1 MPDVRYEKIG
11 HVAVIT
17 LDRPDAGNSL
27 SARVMYEELPA
38 AWDEANG
45 DKGVRCIV
53 FTASGERFFC
63 TGVDLR
69 DPEMQ
74 RRTSELVV
82 SSAEP
87 GGGRAEAA
95 PLRVTGRQCDVWK
108 PIITAV
114 NGQAIGGGLM
124 FVGDSDIVIAS
135 ENARFSNTG
144 VSLGLLAP
152 VGPVVLARKMP
163 FEAVMRMLITGR
175 HEFIDAQRALQL
187 GLVSEVTPPG
197 ALLDTALEVARKV
210 AENSPAAVE
219 QAVRTMWETLELPLG
234 EALAASLR
242 RSGSLRGHPDSL
254 EGPRAW
260 AEKREP
266 QWSDDPAP

>member
-1 MPDVRYEKIG
+1 MSDIRYEKID

-38 AWDEANG
+38 AWQQARD
-45 DKGVRCIV
+45 DRDVRCVV
-53 FTASGERFFC
+53 FTATGDRFFC

-74 RRTSELVV
+74 RRASDSGASTGSTE
-82 SSAEP
+82 
-87 GGGRAEAA
+87 
-95 PLRVTGRQCDVWK
+95 LRVTGRQCDVWK

-135 ENARFSNTG
+135 ENAKFSNTG
-144 VSLGLLAP
+144 VSLGILAP
-152 VGPVVLARKMP
+152 VGPVVLARKIP
-163 FEAVMRMLITGR
+163 FEWVMRMMILGR
-175 HEFIDAQRALQL
+175 HERLDARKALEI
-187 GLVSEVTPPG
+187 GLVSEVHPPDKLRD
-197 ALLDTALEVARKV
+197 AALELAQKV
-210 AENSPAAVE
+210 ASNSPAALE
-219 QAVRTMWETLELPLG
+219 QAIRAMWETLELPLS

-242 RSGSLRGHPDSL
+242 RSGSLRGHPDAI
-254 EGPRAW
+254 EGPLAW
-260 AEKREP
+260 REKREP
-266 QWSDDPAP
+266 TWQ

>member
-1 MPDVRYEKIG
+1 MPDVRYEKID

-17 LDRPDAGNSL
+17 LDRPGAGNSL

-38 AWDEANG
+38 AWDEAKG
-45 DKGVRCIV
+45 DKDVRCIV
-53 FTASGERFFC
+53 FTASGDRFFC

-74 RRTSELVV
+74 RRTSE
-82 SSAEP
+82 

-135 ENARFSNTG
+135 ENAKFSNTG
-144 VSLGLLAP
+144 VSLGILAP
-152 VGPVVLARKMP
+152 VGPVVLARKIP
-163 FEAVMRMLITGR
+163 FEWVMRMMVLGR
-175 HEFIDAQRALQL
+175 HESIDARKALEL
-187 GLVSEVTPPG
+187 GLVSEVHPPEKLRD
-197 ALLDTALEVARKV
+197 AALELAQKV
-210 AENSPAAVE
+210 ASNSPAAVE
-219 QAVRTMWETLELPLG
+219 QAVRAMWETLELPLS

-242 RSGSLRGHPDSL
+242 RSGSLRGHPDAI
-254 EGPRAW
+254 EGPAAW
-260 AEKREP
+260 REKREP
-266 QWSDDPAP
+266 RWSV

>member
-1 MPDVRYEKIG
+1 MPDVRYEKID

-17 LDRPDAGNSL
+17 LDRPGAGNSL

-38 AWDEANG
+38 AWDEAKG
-45 DKGVRCIV
+45 DKDVRCIV
-53 FTASGERFFC
+53 FTASGDRFFC

-74 RRTSELVV
+74 RRTSE
-82 SSAEP
+82 

-135 ENARFSNTG
+135 ENAKFSNTG
-144 VSLGLLAP
+144 VSLGILAP
-152 VGPVVLARKMP
+152 VGPVVLARKIP
-163 FEAVMRMLITGR
+163 FEWVMRMMVLGR
-175 HEFIDAQRALQL
+175 HESIDARKALEL
-187 GLVSEVTPPG
+187 GLVSEVHPPEKLRD
-197 ALLDTALEVARKV
+197 AALELAQKV
-210 AENSPAAVE
+210 ASNSPAAVE
-219 QAVRTMWETLELPLG
+219 QAVRAMWETLELPLT
-234 EALAASLR
+234 EALANSLR
-242 RSGSLRGHPDSL
+242 RSGSLRGHPDAI
-254 EGPRAW
+254 EGPAAW
-260 AEKREP
+260 REKREP
-266 QWSDDPAP
+266 RWQ

>member
-1 MPDVRYEKIG
+1 MPEVRYEKTG

-17 LDRPDAGNSL
+17 LDRPQQGNSL
-27 SARVMYEELPA
+27 SFNVMREELPA
-38 AWDEANG
+38 AWRQARDDRE
-45 DKGVRCIV
+45 VRAIV
-53 FTASGERFFC
+53 FTASGDRHFC

-69 DPEMQ
+69 DPELQ
-74 RRTSELVV
+74 RRPRDGEQG
-82 SSAEP
+82 EP
-87 GGGRAEAA
+87 MDLG
-95 PLRVTGRQCDVWK
+95 VTGRQNDVWK

-114 NGQAIGGGLM
+114 NGHCVGGGLM

-152 VGPVVLARKMP
+152 VGPVVLARKVP

-175 HEFIDAQRALQL
+175 HEHIDAQRALQL
-187 GLVSEVTPPG
+187 GLVSEVTAPD
-197 ALLDTALEVARKV
+197 ALLDAALDVAHKV
-210 AENSPAAVE
+210 ASNSPAAVE
-219 QAVRTMWETLELPLG
+219 QAVRAMWETLEMPLS

-260 AEKREP
+260 MEKREP
-266 QWSDDPAP
+266 RWSDEPGS

>member
-1 MPDVRYEKIG
+1 MPDVRYEKVD

-17 LDRPDAGNSL
+17 INRPDAGNSL
-27 SARVMYEELPA
+27 SFRLMNEELPA
-38 AWDEANG
+38 AWQQAKD
-45 DKGVRCIV
+45 DKDVRCIV

-74 RRTSELVV
+74 RRTSEGAG
-82 SSAEP
+82 S
-87 GGGRAEAA
+87 GEAA

-135 ENARFSNTG
+135 ENAQFFNTG
-144 VSLGLLAP
+144 VSLGILAP
-152 VGPVVLARKMP
+152 VGPVVLARKIP
-163 FEAVMRMLITGR
+163 FEWVMRMMVLGR
-175 HEFIDAQRALQL
+175 HERIDARKALEI
-187 GLVSEVTPPG
+187 GLVSEVHPPDKLRDA
-197 ALLDTALEVARKV
+197 ALDLAQKV
-210 AENSPAAVE
+210 ASNSPAAVE
-219 QAVRTMWETLELPLG
+219 QAVRAMWETLELPLS

-242 RSGSLRGHPDSL
+242 RSGNMRGHPDAI
-254 EGPRAW
+254 EGPAAW
-260 AEKREP
+260 REKREP
-266 QWSDDPAP
+266 RWA

>member
-1 MPDVRYEKIG
+1 MPDVRYEKID

-17 LDRPDAGNSL
+17 LDRPGAGNSL

-38 AWDEANG
+38 AWDEAKG
-45 DKGVRCIV
+45 DKDVRCIV
-53 FTASGERFFC
+53 FTASGDRFFC

-74 RRTSELVV
+74 RRTSE
-82 SSAEP
+82 

-135 ENARFSNTG
+135 ENAKFSNTG
-144 VSLGLLAP
+144 VSLGILAP
-152 VGPVVLARKMP
+152 VGPVVLARKIP
-163 FEAVMRMLITGR
+163 FEWVMRMMILGR
-175 HEFIDAQRALQL
+175 HESIDARKALEL
-187 GLVSEVTPPG
+187 GLVSEVHPPDKLRDG
-197 ALLDTALEVARKV
+197 ALELARKV
-210 AENSPAAVE
+210 ASNSPAAAE
-219 QAVRTMWETLELPLG
+219 QAVRAMWETLELPLS

-242 RSGSLRGHPDSL
+242 RSASLRGHPDSI
-254 EGPRAW
+254 EGPLAW
-260 AEKREP
+260 REKREP
-266 QWSDDPAP
+266 HWSG

>member
-1 MPDVRYEKIG
+1 MPDVRYEKID

-17 LDRPDAGNSL
+17 LDRPGAGNSL

-38 AWDEANG
+38 AWDEAKG
-45 DKGVRCIV
+45 DKDVRCIV
-53 FTASGERFFC
+53 FTASGDRFFC

-74 RRTSELVV
+74 RRTSE
-82 SSAEP
+82 

-135 ENARFSNTG
+135 ENAKFSNTG
-144 VSLGLLAP
+144 VSLGILAP
-152 VGPVVLARKMP
+152 VGPVVLARKIP
-163 FEAVMRMLITGR
+163 FEWVMRMMVLGR
-175 HEFIDAQRALQL
+175 HESIDARKALEL
-187 GLVSEVTPPG
+187 GLVSEVHPPEKLRD
-197 ALLDTALEVARKV
+197 AALELAQKV
-210 AENSPAAVE
+210 ASNSPAAVE
-219 QAVRTMWETLELPLG
+219 QAVRAMWETLELPLT
-234 EALAASLR
+234 EALANSLR
-242 RSGSLRGHPDSL
+242 RSGSLRGHPDAI
-254 EGPRAW
+254 EGPAAW
-260 AEKREP
+260 REKREP
-266 QWSDDPAP
+266 KWSS

>member
-1 MPDVRYEKIG
+1 MPDVRYEKTD

-17 LDRPDAGNSL
+17 LDRPDAANSL

-38 AWDEANG
+38 AWDEAKRDG
-45 DKGVRCIV
+45 AVRCIV
-53 FTASGERFFC
+53 FTAAGDRFFC

-74 RRTSELVV
+74 RRTSE
-82 SSAEP
+82 

-135 ENARFSNTG
+135 ENAKFSNTG
-144 VSLGLLAP
+144 VSLGILAP
-152 VGPVVLARKMP
+152 VGPVVMARKIP
-163 FEAVMRMLITGR
+163 FEWVMRMMVLGR
-175 HEFIDAQRALQL
+175 HESVDARKALEI
-187 GLVSEVTPPG
+187 GLVSEVHAPDKLRDA
-197 ALLDTALEVARKV
+197 ALALATKV
-210 AENSPAAVE
+210 ASNSPAALE
-219 QAVRTMWETLELPLG
+219 QAVRAMWKTLELPLS

-242 RSGSLRGHPDSL
+242 RSGSLRGHPDAI
-254 EGPRAW
+254 EGPLAW
-260 AEKREP
+260 REKREP
-266 QWSDDPAP
+266 KWQ